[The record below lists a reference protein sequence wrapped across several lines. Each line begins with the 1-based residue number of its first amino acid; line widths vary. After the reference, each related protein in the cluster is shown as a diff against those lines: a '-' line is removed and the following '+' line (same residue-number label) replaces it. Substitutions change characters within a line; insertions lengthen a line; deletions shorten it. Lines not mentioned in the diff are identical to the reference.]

1 MSDKQ
6 ITYVTKGGDT
16 HESITRLGS
25 DSFNET
31 KSEIIEQIEG
41 KKNSFYTKDAAGV
54 RSDVLVVDGKN
65 GKYLRAHK
73 DGSPNNNLLSLPDF
87 PKK

>member
-16 HESITRLGS
+16 HETITRLGS

-31 KSEIIEQIEG
+31 KAEIIEQIED
-41 KKNSFYTKDAAGV
+41 KKNTFYTKDSAGV
-54 RSDVLVVDGKN
+54 RSEVLVVDGKS

-73 DGSPNNNLLSLPDF
+73 DGAPNNNLLSLPDF

>member
-6 ITYVTKGGDT
+6 ITYVTKSGGT

-31 KSEIIEQIEG
+31 KAAIIEQIET
-41 KKNSFYTKDAAGV
+41 KKNTFYTKDAGV
-54 RSDVLVVDGKN
+54 RSEVLVVDGKS

-73 DGSPNNNLLSLPDF
+73 DKTPNDNLLNLPDF

>member
-6 ITYVTKGGDT
+6 ITYVTKSGDT
-16 HESITRLGS
+16 HETITRLGS

-31 KSEIIEQIEG
+31 KAAIIEQIEA
-41 KKNSFYTKDAAGV
+41 KKNTFYTKDAAGV
-54 RSDVLVVDGKN
+54 RSEVLVVDGKS

-73 DGSPNNNLLSLPDF
+73 DGTPNNNLLSLPDF